1 MIEGVSVFAV
11 IVVAFIVITVLMGV
25 RQVPQGYN
33 YTVER
38 FGKYHKTLTPGLGL
52 IFPFVDGIGHKL
64 NVMEQVVD
72 VPRQEIITKDN
83 ATVKVDGVAFYQ
95 VLDVRRASY
104 EIANLEQALLNLVMT
119 NIRTVMGSMDLDQLL
134 SHRDEINA
142 RLLSVID
149 AASEPWGVKV
159 TRIEIKDIEPP
170 KDLVDSMAR
179 QMKAE
184 REKRAVILEA
194 EGMRQADITR
204 AEGRKAAVVLEA
216 EGQRDAAFRD
226 AEARE
231 RSAQAEATATRL
243 VSEAT
248 SQGDPAALNYLIAD
262 KYVRA
267 IQALAQAP
275 NQKVFIVPLELAS
288 LAGTLGGISQIAA
301 SALGETAVS
310 EAALGARGAAR
321 VVPDTRTPPSPSARC
336 DSRPGAP
343 EPERSFC
350 SPRLSS
356 THAGAL
362 RLARRRLARCARRRP
377 LRLGRFLIWI
387 GSAAAIVGAIAY
399 FVALDLTTQLLL
411 FGALVVVLVLVGRRV
426 YGSLDAT
433 PGPLPQSRAHA
444 MIGADFFLDEA
455 IVRGYGR
462 IRVGDSSWR
471 VAGAD
476 CPSGAKVQGRRGRG
490 GRRCY
495 GSSGSEADHGE
506 RSANRPLSER
516 CKGVSGRP
524 APVSSSE

>member
-11 IVVAFIVITVLMGV
+11 IVVAFVVITVLMGV

-38 FGKYHKTLTPGLGL
+38 FGKYNKTLTPGLGL
-52 IFPFVDGIGHKL
+52 IFPYVDSIGHKL

-72 VPRQEIITKDN
+72 VPSQEIITRDN

-104 EIANLEQALLNLVMT
+104 EIANLQQALLNLVMT
-119 NIRTVMGSMDLDQLL
+119 NVRTVMGSMDLDQLL
-134 SHRDEINA
+134 SHRDEINQ

-149 AASEPWGVKV
+149 AASEPWGIKV

-216 EGQRDAAFRD
+216 EGQREAAFRA

-248 SQGDPAALNYLIAD
+248 AAGDPAAINYLIAD

-267 IQALAQAP
+267 LQALAQAP
-275 NQKVFIVPLELAS
+275 NQKVFIVPMELSS

-301 SALGETAVS
+301 SAFGETAAS
-310 EAALGARGAAR
+310 EAALGARR
-321 VVPDTRTPPSPSARC
+321 SPRSVPDT
-336 DSRPGAP
+336 
-343 EPERSFC
+343 
-350 SPRLSS
+350 
-356 THAGAL
+356 
-362 RLARRRLARCARRRP
+362 
-377 LRLGRFLIWI
+377 
-387 GSAAAIVGAIAY
+387 
-399 FVALDLTTQLLL
+399 
-411 FGALVVVLVLVGRRV
+411 
-426 YGSLDAT
+426 
-433 PGPLPQSRAHA
+433 
-444 MIGADFFLDEA
+444 
-455 IVRGYGR
+455 
-462 IRVGDSSWR
+462 
-471 VAGAD
+471 
-476 CPSGAKVQGRRGRG
+476 
-490 GRRCY
+490 
-495 GSSGSEADHGE
+495 
-506 RSANRPLSER
+506 
-516 CKGVSGRP
+516 P
-524 APVSSSE
+524 APSQPAGPAPPNAPPAGQSPWTA